1 VEYAI
6 VLDEET
12 LLFFAEVLVTQRL
25 LCKVAEAT
33 ANGPREGIMAVWLQ
47 GVNES
52 AFKELFQEPLKHR
65 AFRKIAGSFWQSSE
79 FPSAVYGGCY
89 TRIDAHVGYIEKS
102 VASLALAVLVHD
114 QNGVLVSSV
123 FLYNLSYG
131 RKD

>member
-65 AFRKIAGSFWQSSE
+65 AFRKKLLDHFSNHPNFHLRSTGAAILESMLTWD
-79 FPSAVYGGCY
+79 
-89 TRIDAHVGYIEKS
+89 T
-102 VASLALAVLVHD
+102 
-114 QNGVLVSSV
+114 
-123 FLYNLSYG
+123 
-131 RKD
+131 